1 MVGKNNTI
9 FCHCYGDYLR
19 KIEEVYKVIVKGF
32 VGNTIVK
39 GFVGNTGLYCP
50 FLIWYNDCI
59 TCNPRLEK

>member
-1 MVGKNNTI
+1 MVEKDNTI

-19 KIEEVYKVIVKGF
+19 KIEEVYKV
-32 VGNTIVK
+32 IVK

>member
-32 VGNTIVK
+32 VGNT
-39 GFVGNTGLYCP
+39 GLYCP